1 MWNENEV
8 LYKIELILLTDIKFS
23 FPAIHK
29 LNSPNVQV
37 NLPAVQTNILLLH
50 LRNVNLSGDKLAKRL
65 ATVTS
70 KEIDDGV
77 VAEGNKGIVL
87 KMSARDWEFA
97 RIVLYQ
103 QITELDVE
111 LAIKKLSYVIQE
123 YDELLR

>member
-1 MWNENEV
+1 M
-8 LYKIELILLTDIKFS
+8 
-23 FPAIHK
+23 
-29 LNSPNVQV
+29 QV
-37 NLPAVQTNILLLH
+37 DLPTVHTNILLLH
-50 LRNVNLSGDKLAKRL
+50 LRNKDLIGDKFASRLAK
-65 ATVTS
+65 VTS

-87 KMSARDWEFA
+87 KVSGRDWEFA